1 MKTTIKNLDNM
12 MSASRVINRVIELID
27 QRQIN
32 NINLDKYLANEKPE
46 VLETLESNLIDTRRT
61 AKRVRLSVNAWFRN
75 ATLACAIALMAALA
89 PIGAHAQDNN
99 SKPATEQVATQ
110 GKQVKK
116 GEPTNLVYTTKDG
129 QRIPVYRGAKGGL
142 FVIRT
147 SAKTGSQYKQYVKE
161 EQCQKA

>member
-1 MKTTIKNLDNM
+1 MKTTIK
-12 MSASRVINRVIELID
+12 
-27 QRQIN
+27 
-32 NINLDKYLANEKPE
+32 
-46 VLETLESNLIDTRRT
+46 
-61 AKRVRLSVNAWFRN
+61 
-75 ATLACAIALMAALA
+75 LACIAIALMAALA
-89 PIGAHAQDNN
+89 PIGAHAQDNNN

-129 QRIPVYRGAKGGL
+129 KTLPVYRGAKGGL

-147 SAKTGSQYKQYVKE
+147 SQKTGNQYKQYVKE